1 MNNRII
7 MKKSILLSSCL
18 CISFLSTA
26 STLNDSV
33 YSIEQRT
40 LGRIGVSVL
49 DSTDQQW
56 HYKGNER
63 FPMMSTFKTLA
74 CAKML
79 QDSDRDI
86 LDISTMAPVKS
97 DELIAWSPITTNMVG
112 SSITI
117 ENACEA
123 TMKTSDNTAA
133 NIVLQHIGGPLGVTE
148 FLRLTGDEVTQLDR
162 FEPELNQAKADDP
175 RDTTTPNAM
184 NKTLRHILFEDVLAQ
199 NSKKQL
205 KEWMQGNT
213 VSDSLLR
220 SVLPQG
226 WSIADRSGAGAN
238 GSRGITAAIWTDERE
253 PLIISIYLTQTNLSM
268 PERNQVINE
277 IGKAI
282 FEEYAVK

>member
-1 MNNRII
+1 

-18 CISFLSTA
+18 FISFLSTA
-26 STLNDSV
+26 STLNDSI

-40 LGRIGVSVL
+40 LGRIGISVL

-97 DELIAWSPITTNMVG
+97 DELIAWSPITKNMVG
-112 SSITI
+112 SLITI

-133 NIVLQHIGGPLGVTE
+133 NIVLKHIGGPQGVTA
-148 FLRLTGDEVTQLDR
+148 FLRLTGDKVTQLDR
-162 FEPELNQAKADDP
+162 FEPELNQAKADDL

-184 NKTLRHILFEDVLAQ
+184 NKTLHHILFEDVLAQ

>member
-1 MNNRII
+1 
-7 MKKSILLSSCL
+7 
-18 CISFLSTA
+18 
-26 STLNDSV
+26 
-33 YSIEQRT
+33 
-40 LGRIGVSVL
+40 
-49 DSTDQQW
+49 
-56 HYKGNER
+56 
-63 FPMMSTFKTLA
+63 MSTFKTLA

-97 DELIAWSPITTNMVG
+97 DELIAWSPITKNMVG

-133 NIVLQHIGGPLGVTE
+133 NIVLKHIGGPQGVTA
-148 FLRLTGDEVTQLDR
+148 FLRLIGDKVTQLDR
-162 FEPELNQAKADDP
+162 FEPELNQAKADDL

-184 NKTLRHILFEDVLAQ
+184 NKTLYHILFEDVLAQ

-220 SVLPQG
+220 SVLPKG

>member
-1 MNNRII
+1 

-238 GSRGITAAIWTDERE
+238 GSRGITAAIWTDKRE

>member
-1 MNNRII
+1 

-18 CISFLSTA
+18 FISFLSTA
-26 STLNDSV
+26 STLNDSI

-40 LGRIGVSVL
+40 LGRIGISVL

-97 DELIAWSPITTNMVG
+97 DELIAWSPITKNMVG
-112 SSITI
+112 SLITI

-133 NIVLQHIGGPLGVTE
+133 NIVLKHIGGPQGVTA
-148 FLRLTGDEVTQLDR
+148 FLRLTGDKVTQLDR
-162 FEPELNQAKADDP
+162 FEPELNQAKSDDL

-184 NKTLRHILFEDVLAQ
+184 NKTLHHILFEDVLAQ

>member
-1 MNNRII
+1 

-18 CISFLSTA
+18 FISFLSTA
-26 STLNDSV
+26 STLNDSL

-97 DELIAWSPITTNMVG
+97 DELIAWSPITKNMVG

-133 NIVLQHIGGPLGVTE
+133 NIVLKHIGGPQGVTA
-148 FLRLTGDEVTQLDR
+148 FLRLIGDKVTQLDR
-162 FEPELNQAKADDP
+162 LNL
-175 RDTTTPNAM
+175 N
-184 NKTLRHILFEDVLAQ
+184 
-199 NSKKQL
+199 
-205 KEWMQGNT
+205 
-213 VSDSLLR
+213 
-220 SVLPQG
+220 
-226 WSIADRSGAGAN
+226 
-238 GSRGITAAIWTDERE
+238 
-253 PLIISIYLTQTNLSM
+253 
-268 PERNQVINE
+268 
-277 IGKAI
+277 
-282 FEEYAVK
+282 

>member
-1 MNNRII
+1 

-18 CISFLSTA
+18 FISFLSTA
-26 STLNDSV
+26 STLNDSL

-97 DELIAWSPITTNMVG
+97 DELIAWSPITKNMVG

-133 NIVLQHIGGPLGVTE
+133 NIVLKHIGGPQGVTA
-148 FLRLTGDEVTQLDR
+148 FLRLIGDKVTQLDR
-162 FEPELNQAKADDP
+162 FEPELNQAKADDL

-184 NKTLRHILFEDVLAQ
+184 NKTLYHILFEDVLAQ

-220 SVLPQG
+220 SVLPKG

>member
-1 MNNRII
+1 

-18 CISFLSTA
+18 FISFLSTA
-26 STLNDSV
+26 STLNDSI

-97 DELIAWSPITTNMVG
+97 DELIAWSPITKNMVG
-112 SSITI
+112 SLITI

-133 NIVLQHIGGPLGVTE
+133 NIVLKHIGGPQGVTA
-148 FLRLTGDEVTQLDR
+148 FLRLTGDKVTQLDR
-162 FEPELNQAKADDP
+162 FEPELNQAKSDDL

-184 NKTLRHILFEDVLAQ
+184 NKTLHHVLFEDVLAQ

>member
-1 MNNRII
+1 T
-7 MKKSILLSSCL
+7 LSDT
-18 CISFLSTA
+18 I
-26 STLNDSV
+26 D
-33 YSIEQRT
+33 SIEQRT
-40 LGRIGVSVL
+40 SGRIGVSVL
-49 DSTDQQW
+49 DSNDQQW
-56 HYKGNER
+56 NYKGNER

-79 QDSDRDI
+79 HDSDRDI
-86 LDISTMAPVKS
+86 LDTNIMAPVKS
-97 DELIAWSPITTNMVG
+97 DELITWSPITKNMVG
-112 SSITI
+112 GSITL
-117 ENACEA
+117 EGACEA

-133 NIVLQHIGGPLGVTE
+133 NIVLQHIGGPQGVTE
-148 FLRLTGDEVTQLDR
+148 FLRFTGDEVTQLDR
-162 FEPELNQAKADDP
+162 FEPELNQAKADDR

-184 NKTLRHILFEDVLAQ
+184 NKTLRHILLEDVL
-199 NSKKQL
+199 NPDSKKQL

-238 GSRGITAAIWTDERE
+238 GSRGITAVIWNNERE

-268 PERNQVINE
+268 PKRNQAINE

-282 FEEYAVK
+282 FEKYAVK

>member
-1 MNNRII
+1 

-18 CISFLSTA
+18 FISFLSTA
-26 STLNDSV
+26 STLNDSL

-49 DSTDQQW
+49 DSTGQQW

-97 DELIAWSPITTNMVG
+97 DELIAWSPITKNMVG

-133 NIVLQHIGGPLGVTE
+133 NIVLKHIGGPQGVTA
-148 FLRLTGDEVTQLDR
+148 FLRLIGDKVTQLDR
-162 FEPELNQAKADDP
+162 FEPELNQAKADDL

-184 NKTLRHILFEDVLAQ
+184 NKTLYHILFEDVLAQ

-220 SVLPQG
+220 SVLPKG